1 MSSIRQSVSSQDETP
16 TSFPGFSPTR
26 SRQVGERA
34 WERGRMKL
42 LEVRQKYSAACGIF
56 KSLLSVL
63 SGDKTLRPV
72 LDILHKAL

>member
-1 MSSIRQSVSSQDETP
+1 MWSIRHSVSSQDETP

-34 WERGRMKL
+34 WERGRMKV

-63 SGDKTLRPV
+63 SGDETLHLV
-72 LDILHKAL
+72 LDILQEAL